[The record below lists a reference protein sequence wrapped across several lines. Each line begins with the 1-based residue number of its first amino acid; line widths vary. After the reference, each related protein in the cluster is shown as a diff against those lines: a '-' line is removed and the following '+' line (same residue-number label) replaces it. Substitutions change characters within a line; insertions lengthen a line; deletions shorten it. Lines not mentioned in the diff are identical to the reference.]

1 MSSLVLHSGIQ
12 VPSITEQRIFEGKNY
27 ILVSHSTEELGR
39 GGLHES
45 KQFNQSKAKLAGH
58 LDLRFF
64 MLGYFTWASHQKN
77 QILVKLEMDYRQD
90 RGIPALNYP
99 VTFPASS
106 VGMSQMIDFS
116 YSG

>member
-1 MSSLVLHSGIQ
+1 
-12 VPSITEQRIFEGKNY
+12 
-27 ILVSHSTEELGR
+27 
-39 GGLHES
+39 
-45 KQFNQSKAKLAGH
+45 
-58 LDLRFF
+58 

-116 YSG
+116 YSGESQLVLKTNSLTKFILFLN